1 MQNLWTNIDE
11 CLKAFPSEVL
21 DCSTGWTTLVQ
32 GNLVDALSR
41 LAHSQSP
48 DWNAVEQWAN
58 YAKNLSEAQG
68 TAFEQIIR
76 CAKLVSLANAQPQNW
91 VEEVYSLLGL
101 PQDTDTL
108 QMTAQEW
115 TQNREELLR
124 RWVHSAQWDD
134 SLFCRHTAWD
144 VVCSLLGSPRTT
156 THAQTFTV
164 LLVVNGQGRV
174 CQLKV
179 ERIDSGSGA
188 FYPDPRWM
196 VLTPRDNDFRSAE
209 KNALQWA
216 QEVVGLLP
224 TDCKYD
230 VRWSILEWGSP
241 LPVREK
247 LTGASAG
254 LAFALALCKLGAQ
267 IGGNNQ
273 SPAQRALSERLRKL
287 TLEGATASAQIV
299 KENEEWK
306 LLPITNEYAKIVE
319 AFTTVKVIPRIR
331 YVLMAE
337 GQQGLDGLSPTS
349 CENTSDT
356 QFKEQR
362 ILLSSTPEK
371 AIECLK
377 RFSDDWASIR
387 DKIVNQQDLLRQY
400 EEYIPRPGLE
410 GRLRKKLED
419 LIDKQNGGYVL
430 LEAPPG
436 FGKTALLVNELRQRG
451 FRCAYHLLRREQEWD
466 NVRLMRQSLILQLS
480 WLYGFQMGI
489 PSEEAELVLAFN
501 NALREASERAGDDPV
516 ILFIDGLD
524 EAFGGAGD
532 YRDKK
537 LTDYFPQSMPPNVF
551 FFITSRNN
559 DPQQQFQ
566 NCLAEIITDEG
577 AKQYIPDILEYLKA
591 ENERRTLNLGD
602 DFLKT
607 LADKSEGCFL
617 AAKFYL
623 QQRNDEDND
632 QFRKRLEE
640 WQQQPSEI
648 YQGYQGVFDYHW
660 NPIQSAVN
668 SDTPPFSYELTQLRE
683 FMGLIALAKDRVNML
698 MLYKLVDTRD
708 NGKPVLRLCKLEN
721 ERLDLEYVRKFA
733 AACRELFVHFDPIA
747 NRHYLR
753 FYHTF
758 FQEKIKEEVK
768 EVKDDVLKVF
778 ARFCDRWSETG
789 FQFKE
794 YALRFGVLHHLD
806 RNDGQGACGLL
817 FSDGFARERLNLKT
831 AQEDGMLALITQ
843 TQSIVDVLD
852 VDEQKWTEHLVP
864 GLVKW
869 LKDDNS
875 RVRLLALHVC
885 DSLVYELS
893 QLPNFLEQAG
903 KVLAQRIAAKN
914 LVEVEKEWAF
924 RVCVGL
930 LSEAKRH
937 GSSQVDTFATGL
949 AETAAQPLIDSFNSN
964 NAALR
969 LWALRLAAAL
979 GKKLNQDNQYM
990 NGGVAE
996 LFELLQSGD
1005 AEIRSAAARALSS
1018 LGDALADLSITKPTL
1033 LHLMDRKNPMQVRW
1047 SVMVVM
1053 SGIGA
1058 KLKKNRRFIKKVKP
1072 LMKRAQE
1079 DADFWQ
1085 QDIVREQFMNSLEI

>member
-115 TQNREELLR
+115 TQHQEKLLR
-124 RWVHSAQWDD
+124 QWVHSAQWDD
-134 SLFCRHTAWD
+134 SFFCRHTAWD
-144 VVCSLLGSPRTT
+144 VVCSLLGSPRTA
-156 THAQTFTV
+156 THSQTFSV
-164 LLVVNGQGRV
+164 LLVVHNQGKV
-174 CQLKV
+174 CRLQV
-179 ERIDSGSGA
+179 EQIENQIENGSGA

-196 VLTPRDNDFRSAE
+196 VLTPRDDEFRNAE

-224 TDCKYD
+224 SPCDYD
-230 VRWSILEWGSP
+230 LRWSIREWGSL

-273 SPAQRALSERLRKL
+273 SLAQRALSEPLRKL

-331 YVLMAE
+331 YVFMAQ
-337 GQQGLDGLSPTS
+337 GQQGLDGLNPTS
-349 CENTSDT
+349 CIDTPAT
-356 QFKEQR
+356 QFQEQR
-362 ILLSSTPEK
+362 VLLSSTPER
-371 AIECLK
+371 AIECLQ

-387 DKIVNQQDLLRQY
+387 DTIVNQQALLRQY

-451 FRCAYHLLRREQEWD
+451 FRCAYHLLRREQKWD
-466 NVRLMRQSLILQLS
+466 NVPIMLRSLIAQLS
-480 WLYGFQMGI
+480 WLYGFQI
-489 PSEEAELVLAFN
+489 EVPSDEVELVRAFN
-501 NALREASERAGDDPV
+501 IALTEAATRAGNDPV

-524 EAFGGAGD
+524 EAFGGSGD
-532 YRDKK
+532 YRDKQ
-537 LTDYFPQSMPPNVF
+537 LTGYFPQSMPPNVF

-566 NCLAEIITDEG
+566 NCLAEIITDQG
-577 AKQYIPDILEYLKA
+577 ARKYIPDILEYLKA

-623 QQRNDEDND
+623 EQRNDEDDNS
-632 QFRKRLEE
+632 FRNRLNE
-640 WQQQPSEI
+640 WHQDPANI
-648 YQGYQGVFDYHW
+648 YQGYKGVFEYHW
-660 NPIQSAVN
+660 DPIKSAFR
-668 SDTPPFSYELTQLRE
+668 SELTQLKE
-683 FMGLIALAKDRVNML
+683 FMGLIAYAKDRVNML

-708 NGKPVLRLCKLEN
+708 NGEPVLRLCELEN
-721 ERLDLEYVRKFA
+721 GRLDLEYVRKFA
-733 AACRELFVHFDPIA
+733 AACRELFVHFDPTKPKD
-747 NRHYLR
+747 YLR

-758 FQEKIKEEVK
+758 FQEKIKEEV
-768 EVKDDVLKVF
+768 EDVKDDVLKAF

-806 RNDGQGACGLL
+806 RKDGEGACGLL

-843 TQSIVDVLD
+843 TQSIADVLD
-852 VDEQKWTEHLVP
+852 VDEQQWSQHLVP
-864 GLVKW
+864 GLIKW
-869 LKDDNS
+869 LTDTNLS
-875 RVRLLALHVC
+875 VRLLALHVC

-903 KVLAQRIAAKN
+903 KVLAQRIAAQD
-914 LVEVEKEWAF
+914 LVEKEWAF

-930 LSEAKRH
+930 LSESKQH
-937 GSSQVDTFATGL
+937 GTQGA
-949 AETAAQPLIDSFNSN
+949 DSFASEIANQAAPSLILSFQSN
-964 NAALR
+964 HAALR

-979 GKKLNQDNQYM
+979 GEKLSQDNQYM
-990 NGGVAE
+990 NGGVAK
-996 LFELLQSGD
+996 LFELLKSDD
-1005 AEIRSAAARALSS
+1005 AEVRSAAARALSS
-1018 LGDALADLSITKPTL
+1018 LGDALADLPITKPTL
-1033 LHLMDRKNPMQVRW
+1033 LQLMDAQIGFETRW

-1058 KLKKNRRFIKKVKP
+1058 KLRTDQSFIKKVKP
-1072 LMKRAQE
+1072 LMAQAKE

-1085 QDIVREQFMNSLEI
+1085 MDIVREQFMNSLGI